1 MNWPS
6 PPLLWHKRS
15 TNVPMMLLSKA
26 MSYEIVFWILLF
38 LTFWPEE
45 SDFAAPS
52 AALPLFDLSFF
63 TALRP
68 WLRSPASASSAITS
82 FSSYSIFI
90 SPCFFFPC
98 LWTFWYSCHCFC
110 FLVWGIWETLLS
122 SSNGTFLGH
131 PVWEQRTSNFDRS
144 GYRLWNLC
152 ILVFI
157 FLTVLLT
164 SFSCN
169 LSVSPV
175 LLSFLK
181 RTFCWFRLCQG
192 FFVASLIGTY
202 RCCPLLAAQLFFL
215 PSTTFS
221 IIFSVFLIMGSFL
234 LSFLLFLPHLN
245 PRNSRIHNLCI
256 QFHGLS
262 LANNTVLDY
271 VLETRGTCFF
281 SRSFPLMQYFTS

>member
-1 MNWPS
+1 M
-6 PPLLWHKRS
+6 
-15 TNVPMMLLSKA
+15 
-26 MSYEIVFWILLF
+26 
-38 LTFWPEE
+38 
-45 SDFAAPS
+45 
-52 AALPLFDLSFF
+52 
-63 TALRP
+63 
-68 WLRSPASASSAITS
+68 
-82 FSSYSIFI
+82 
-90 SPCFFFPC
+90 FFFPC

-110 FLVWGIWETLLS
+110 FLMWGIWETLLS

-202 RCCPLLAAQLFFL
+202 HCCPLLAAQLFFL

-245 PRNSRIHNLCI
+245 PRNSWILETPESIIFAFN
-256 QFHGLS
+256 F
-262 LANNTVLDY
+262 TVLCLRVTQY
-271 VLETRGTCFF
+271 LTTRLKHMACAFF
-281 SRSFPLMQYFTS
+281 SCSFLWCNILLPNKEM